1 MIRHEFSAFA
11 RFLTA
16 CAAASC
22 MASLAAC
29 GGASPDAKSPAASS
43 STREQ
48 EATVPPTT
56 VEEAEQQIAAAKA
69 ELGRATD
76 ASGASLVESP
86 KTGSSAAPTAPMEP
100 PRTSDSRPP
109 RASGGPSTE
118 SQHSAGARK
127 AGPGGN
133 DRCASP
139 CRALASMRRAV
150 DALCRMTAGSDDTRC
165 RDAKRTLE
173 DSERLIKACAC

>member
-1 MIRHEFSAFA
+1 MIRLEFSTFA

-16 CAAASC
+16 FAAAIC
-22 MASLAAC
+22 LASLAAC
-29 GGASPDAKSPAASS
+29 GGGSPDAKSPQSVS
-43 STREQ
+43 REQ
-48 EATVPPTT
+48 ETTVTPTT

-69 ELGRATD
+69 ELGRATG
-76 ASGASLVESP
+76 ASGALPVDSP
-86 KTGSSAAPTAPMEP
+86 KTGATTAPTAPMEP
-100 PRTSDSRPP
+100 QPSADSRPP
-109 RASGGPSTE
+109 RMSSEPNTE

-150 DALCRMTAGSDDTRC
+150 DALCRMLAGSDDTRC

-173 DSERLIKACAC
+173 DSERVVAPCSC